1 MKHDKNAMNFFNDN
15 DDHHHIFSLAR
26 VAFERIE
33 GHNFAHTSVSRSQT
47 FLNARKE

>member
-1 MKHDKNAMNFFNDN
+1 MKHDKNANELLMIMMTTITF
-15 DDHHHIFSLAR
+15 FSLAR